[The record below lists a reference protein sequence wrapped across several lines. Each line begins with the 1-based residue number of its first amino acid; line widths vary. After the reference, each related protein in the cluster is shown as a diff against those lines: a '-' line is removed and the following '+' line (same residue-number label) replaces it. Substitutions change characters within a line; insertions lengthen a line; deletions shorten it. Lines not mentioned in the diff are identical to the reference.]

1 MRVTRLRP
9 TPASELE
16 PATGAESPDH
26 SEHSARTGAAT
37 MIGAALAALEDEGIE
52 WCLLRGEVEVRS
64 PGDDVDLLV
73 AAKDLGRLSTVL
85 DRAGFLPLAA
95 DGRGSHAFFVR
106 YLEDDDVW
114 VKLDFVTEISF
125 GRYQELRTGAAEGV
139 LTRRHNTNGVWLAA
153 PDDAFWMLLFHCL
166 LDKRRVPPGHAERLQ
181 ELAPAAEPENELAR
195 AAASSL
201 PGGWDADRLIEVA
214 RTGNDQQLETLAP
227 TLRSRWRRRDPL
239 TAGSRLVANA
249 ALRKLKLSSF
259 RRRGARVHLVGPASA
274 AWLVAA
280 SLPAGCPLP
289 LNVLAQS
296 GLAVRY
302 HLARGRLVVQ
312 LGPPSARAASPDSL
326 LVDVT
331 TDLSESRR
339 RVSCQLW
346 RRYAASVL
354 ATRG

>member
-1 MRVTRLRP
+1 MSAR
-9 TPASELE
+9 ASESA
-16 PATGAESPDH
+16 PATAGENPEHPEHPDH
-26 SEHSARTGAAT
+26 AARIVSES
-37 MIGAALAALEDEGIE
+37 MIAAALAALEEEGVD
-52 WCLLRGEVEVRS
+52 WCLLRGEVEVCS

-73 AAKDLGRLSTVL
+73 TPGDLARVSTVL

-95 DGRGSHAFFVR
+95 DGRGSHVFFVR
-106 YLEDDDVW
+106 YFEDDDVW
-114 VKLDFVTEISF
+114 VKLDLVTDISF

-139 LTRRHNTNGVWLAA
+139 LARRHDAKDVWLAA
-153 PDDAFWMLLFHCL
+153 PDDAFWMLLLHCL
-166 LDKRRVPPGHAERLQ
+166 LDKGRVPSRHAARLQ

-201 PGGWDADRLIEVA
+201 PAGWDADRLIAAA
-214 RTGNDQQLETLAP
+214 RTGDCQQLTALAP
-227 TLRSRWRRRDPL
+227 TLRSRWRRQDPL
-239 TAGSRLVANA
+239 TAWSRLVANA

-289 LNVLAQS
+289 LTVLARS
-296 GLAVRY
+296 GLAMRY

-312 LGPPSARAASPDSL
+312 LGPPPNARAESPDSL

-354 ATRG
+354 AARG